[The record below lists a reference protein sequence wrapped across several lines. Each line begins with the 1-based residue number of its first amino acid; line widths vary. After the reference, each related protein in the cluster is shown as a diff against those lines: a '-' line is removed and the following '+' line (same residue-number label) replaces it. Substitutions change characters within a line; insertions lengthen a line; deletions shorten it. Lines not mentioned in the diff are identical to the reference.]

1 MISLMVMS
9 RGLGISATQLAHIK
23 AICTGLLSV
32 KAAVVFGS
40 RSLEN
45 YREGSGLDICLI
57 DHEMTFSELLSI
69 QSQIENLNLPIHCE
83 VIRFSTLQNEDL
95 REHIERVGVEL

>member
-9 RGLGISATQLAHIK
+9 KDLGISATQLVRIK

-40 RSLEN
+40 RSLGN
-45 YREGSGLDICLI
+45 YREGSDLDICLI
-57 DHEMTFSELLSI
+57 DHEMTFSELLSL
-69 QSQIENLNLPIHCE
+69 QSQIENLNLPIHCD
-83 VIRFSTLQNEDL
+83 VIRFSTLQNEEL
-95 REHIERVGVEL
+95 REHIERVGVKL